1 MIGGLICEP
10 VQNSMSSRIWWMNN
24 RTMNCWSRTHLKR
37 SESPQRW
44 HGGPSTQLWMR
55 EPCIQKEIRSEI
67 SVWING
73 RHGTVKK
80 HWIGRAQKLS
90 MLSSS
95 SPRNRLYEFLSNVW
109 LVCIGGDPLCRSMR
123 SPLPPLI
130 VVSLLCVLALGFV
143 RDTLVLMDLGKHC
156 AEH

>member
-24 RTMNCWSRTHLKR
+24 RTTNGWSRTHLKR
-37 SESPQRW
+37 SESPSTVTWRAL
-44 HGGPSTQLWMR
+44 HSTQLWMR

-73 RHGTVKK
+73 RHGSVKK

-90 MLSSS
+90 MLPSS
-95 SPRNRLYEFLSNVW
+95 SPRNRLYVSNVW

-123 SPLPPLI
+123 FPSPHWLSWASFVCGHLG
-130 VVSLLCVLALGFV
+130 LLG
-143 RDTLVLMDLGKHC
+143 TH
-156 AEH
+156 